1 MQRVQFLWPLPKIQ
15 WCWLKIS
22 PFEIEWRGL
31 KDKRKLY
38 EREDVLL
45 FSLDF
50 TIMSDGRLEKM
61 DKDFSPQVDALLP
74 ETETLAKV
82 KQSFSW
88 KTLIFTVSF
97 SKAK

>member
-1 MQRVQFLWPLPKIQ
+1 
-15 WCWLKIS
+15 
-22 PFEIEWRGL
+22 
-31 KDKRKLY
+31 
-38 EREDVLL
+38 
-45 FSLDF
+45 
-50 TIMSDGRLEKM
+50 M

-82 KQSFSW
+82 KQSFFFW